1 MSNRG
6 KHIERRFE
14 DAIDL
19 ELCARGYVKGNPD
32 KFDAERALFTHDVID
47 YIKLSQVKKW
57 QSLVDLQGDA
67 AETILLDALV
77 KELAAK
83 GSLHVLRHGFKCFG
97 KTFNL
102 AAFRPASG
110 MNPETIA
117 AYKQNIL
124 RITRQVKFN
133 PGADQSIDVV
143 ISLNGVPVATAELK
157 NPMTGQTV
165 EHAKHQYENDRDPRI
180 SLLRFKERALVHFAV
195 DPDLVFMTTKLE
207 GRSTQWLPF
216 NRGYKNGAGNPL
228 GEAGNYRTAYLWEE
242 VLAPDSLMDILA
254 RFIHL
259 QIDEKQIR
267 TASGI
272 RIVRKETMIF
282 PRYHQLGAVRKLVAH
297 AREKARATII

>member
-19 ELCARGYVKGNPD
+19 ELCGRGYVKGSPD
-32 KFDAERALFTHDVID
+32 KFDAERALFPRDVID
-47 YIKLSQVKKW
+47 YIKLSQAKKW

-97 KTFNL
+97 KTFVL

-124 RITRQVKFN
+124 RVTRQVKFN
-133 PGADQSIDVV
+133 PGSEQSIDAVL
-143 ISLNGVPVATAELK
+143 SLNGLPVATAELK
-157 NPMTGQTV
+157 NPMTGQNV
-165 EHAKHQYENDRDPRI
+165 EHAKHQYENDRDPRAP
-180 SLLRFKERALVHFAV
+180 LFRFKERVLVHFAV

-207 GRSTQWLPF
+207 GRLTQWLPF
-216 NRGYKNGAGNPL
+216 NRGDRNGAGNPL
-228 GEAGNYRTAYLWEE
+228 GAAGNYRTAYLWEE
-242 VLAPDSLMDILA
+242 ILARDSLMDMEGNE
-254 RFIHL
+254 
-259 QIDEKQIR
+259 D
-267 TASGI
+267 
-272 RIVRKETMIF
+272 IF
-282 PRYHQLGAVRKLVAH
+282 DRLMNDSEFRNIAANELMRDIYHRLTGNQR
-297 AREKARATII
+297 